1 MCALIAAILVP
12 SAVDA
17 VAVVVVVAGGVVVV
31 AAAVEEDGVAVA
43 WETLVVVV
51 VALHRDVCEVAA
63 VVARHACCAG
73 DVRNVAVVV
82 VVAGFVA

>member
-17 VAVVVVVAGGVVVV
+17 VAVVVVVAGVV
-31 AAAVEEDGVAVA
+31 VEEDGVAVA